1 MSKACLKHDELFTNV
16 IALVR
21 EYLLQREDKSTKVS
35 RMGVCVCVCVC
46 VCVGGGGGGGGA

>member
-35 RMGVCVCVCVC
+35 RMGVCVCV
-46 VCVGGGGGGGGA
+46 GGGGGHRASLLC